1 MSFSKKDEEF
11 SLQKSAIKTL
21 CLQLLHQ
28 KLDSLNQSMKDVS
41 DASNQDSKSS
51 AGDKHETTKAM
62 MQIEQEKIGKQI
74 ELIRTQIAE
83 VERIQTELKQ
93 TTVANGSLILTDQ
106 GNFYVAA
113 ALGKI
118 KLKEEEYIFISIH
131 SPIGNAILKSDQ
143 KSFDLNGRKYQIKRI
158 V

>member
-1 MSFSKKDEEF
+1 MSFSKKDEVF
-11 SLQKSAIKTL
+11 SLQKSALKAY

-28 KLDSLNQSMKDVS
+28 KLADLNQSMMDVR
-41 DASNQDSKSS
+41 DASNQESKSS

-62 MQIEQEKIGKQI
+62 MQIEQEKIGMQI
-74 ELIRTQIAE
+74 ELIRIQITE

-106 GNFYVAA
+106 GNFYIAA

-118 KLKEEEYIFISIH
+118 KLKKEEFIIISLH
-131 SPIGNAILKSDQ
+131 SPIGNAILKSNQ

>member
-1 MSFSKKDEEF
+1 M
-11 SLQKSAIKTL
+11 QKSALKAL
-21 CLQLLHQ
+21 CLQLLQQ
-28 KLDSLNQSMKDVS
+28 KLADLKQSMQEVS
-41 DASNQDSKSS
+41 DASNQESKSS

-83 VERIQTELKQ
+83 VERIQTEVKQ

-118 KLKEEEYIFISIH
+118 KLKEEEYIIISLH